1 MAILVVVSDG
11 VAIWVASLFFSLFF
25 HLHVPNVM
33 YIKTLEQP
41 ITKFTLAI
49 LVGHLSVERHGQP
62 EEGEGE
68 GHDERSGQSNA
79 HARR

>member
-1 MAILVVVSDG
+1 
-11 VAIWVASLFFSLFF
+11 
-25 HLHVPNVM
+25 M